1 MAIITSTDNDF
12 KEQISKNKRVVVK
25 YFADWCGT
33 CKLFTPKYRRISE
46 EGTYSDVLFL
56 DINAEE
62 NPEARKF
69 AGVDNL
75 PFFAVIKDGVL
86 VEGSATSKEEYL
98 KEMIAKIL

>member
-1 MAIITSTDNDF
+1 MAITQSNDTNF
-12 KEQISKNKRVVVK
+12 KELISTSPKVVVK
-25 YFADWCGT
+25 FYADWCGS
-33 CKLFTPKYRRISE
+33 CKLFSPKYRRISE
-46 EGTYSDVLFL
+46 AEENKDIVFL

-86 VEGSATSKEEYL
+86 IEGTATSKEEYL
-98 KEMIAKIL
+98 NEMINKIR